1 MAETG
6 RVGRNSVTLAVGDK
20 APNFT
25 LVNSADMK
33 PVSLSDYRGKNVVLV
48 FFPAAFSGVC
58 TEELCSFRDLMS
70 GFDSLGAPVIGI
82 STDPPFAQKAFAA
95 QNGVKFPVLSDLH
108 NKVIEAYGLEFHN
121 FAKVEGYTAA
131 RRSVFV
137 LDESGTVRWSWLS
150 EVPTNLPNY
159 SDVEAAVKALS

>member
-1 MAETG
+1 
-6 RVGRNSVTLAVGDK
+6 VTLAVGDK

-25 LVNSADMK
+25 LVNSADMQ
-33 PVSLSDYRGKNVVLV
+33 PVSLSDYQGKNVVLV

-58 TEELCSFRDLMS
+58 TEELCSFRDAMG
-70 GFDSLGAPVIGI
+70 GFNSLGAPVIGI
-82 STDPPFAQKAFAA
+82 STDPPLAQKAFAS
-95 QNGVKFPVLSDLH
+95 QNGVTFPVLSDLH
-108 NKVIEAYGLEFHN
+108 HEVIKAYGLEFNN